1 MKDPHPPWRINMI
14 KGSEYV
20 GLSDLLDQDIS
31 SYEYFH
37 SLPREIQKKI
47 EERDISTFTDMQ
59 EYVAKMKD
67 MGRADEI

>member
-1 MKDPHPPWRINMI
+1 MI